1 MHGKFKIILGA
12 LCIILSAMLIIPTWG
27 QAKEEN
33 MGQRIKAFRTQLIK
47 GLKLPPDKEKELLA
61 AEEKYAAERQSLIAG
76 LKKANEDLQK
86 ALAAA
91 KPDEAKVKDLVTTI
105 TTGQENLF
113 ASFRKQQKE
122 EMDLMTPVQ
131 QGKYILALSKWRHKM
146 MEQIKAKKPEKKK

>member
-76 LKKANEDLQK
+76 LKKADEDLQK

>member
-33 MGQRIKAFRTQLIK
+33 IRQRIKAFRTQLIK

-76 LKKANEDLQK
+76 LKKADEDLQK